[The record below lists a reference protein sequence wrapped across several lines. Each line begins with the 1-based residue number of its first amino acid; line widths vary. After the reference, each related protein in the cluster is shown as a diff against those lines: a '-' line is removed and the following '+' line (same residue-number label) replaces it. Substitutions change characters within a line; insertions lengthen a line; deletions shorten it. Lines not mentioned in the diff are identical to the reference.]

1 MASEA
6 QVVANRLNA
15 QKSTGPR
22 TPEGKTVVSQNAVK
36 HGLLAKEAVVRGED
50 PGQFEFYRDQMLGE
64 LAPAGQME
72 SVLAERVVSLSWRLQ
87 RAERLQTAAFDAM
100 YEEDTTGPL
109 AWTKRALRAKGEPG
123 DDDLILGQMVVA
135 DFTHAQVLDRLVMY
149 ERRIEH
155 SLYRT
160 MAELQKQRR
169 LRELEQPTEGQTPE
183 RASAVCSV
191 PAWGERPR
199 SPEEVGRERPTYE
212 ETPYGVTTNVPG
224 ALTVPLAS
232 LDLSVNQAQSPA
244 GRETGTD
251 SAKQSQ
257 SGAVP
262 IEANLFTDEGLH
274 QEGWIVPPQKQSQF
288 PCRGDDGNAFDR
300 YFVDRAGGAE
310 VGWSADLT
318 VNPQHGTH

>member
-36 HGLLAKEAVVRGED
+36 HGLLAEHAVVRGED
-50 PGQFEFYRDQMLGE
+50 LGQFEFFRDQMLGE
-64 LAPAGQME
+64 LAPVGQME
-72 SVLAERVVSLSWRLQ
+72 SVLAERIVSLSWRLQ

-160 MAELQKQRR
+160 MAELRRQR
-169 LRELEQPTEGQTPE
+169 LSRELEPPREGPIQE
-183 RASAVCSV
+183 RASAGCSGPV
-191 PAWGERPR
+191 RASEGIGVQGSGVSDPTPDTRPL
-199 SPEEVGRERPTYE
+199 
-212 ETPYGVTTNVPG
+212 TPGAPCGVTTNVPAEDPSCETNPICPEPSEG
-224 ALTVPLAS
+224 QVPCGTEVRSDSSQNGLGET
-232 LDLSVNQAQSPA
+232 NPIPWGQAIA
-244 GRETGTD
+244 VGTTPRTME
-251 SAKQSQ
+251 
-257 SGAVP
+257 AV
-262 IEANLFTDEGLH
+262 
-274 QEGWIVPPQKQSQF
+274 
-288 PCRGDDGNAFDR
+288 
-300 YFVDRAGGAE
+300 
-310 VGWSADLT
+310 VGVCAD
-318 VNPQHGTH
+318 P

>member
-6 QVVANRLNA
+6 QVVANRSNA
-15 QKSTGPR
+15 RKSTGPR
-22 TPEGKTVVSQNAVK
+22 TPEGKTAVSQNAVK

-50 PGQFEFYRDQMLGE
+50 PGEFESYRDQMLGE
-64 LAPAGQME
+64 LAPVGQME

-160 MAELQKQRR
+160 MAELRRQR
-169 LRELEQPTEGQTPE
+169 LSRELEPPAAGPMQE
-183 RASAVCSV
+183 RASAVCSGPV
-191 PAWGERPR
+191 RASEGIGVQGSGVSDPTPDTRPL
-199 SPEEVGRERPTYE
+199 
-212 ETPYGVTTNVPG
+212 TPGAPCGVTTNVADAEGQSCETNPICPEPSDG
-224 ALTVPLAS
+224 QVPC
-232 LDLSVNQAQSPA
+232 
-244 GRETGTD
+244 GTEVMND
-251 SAKQSQ
+251 SAQNGLGKTK
-257 SGAVP
+257 P
-262 IEANLFTDEGLH
+262 ICLAL
-274 QEGWIVPPQKQSQF
+274 S
-288 PCRGDDGNAFDR
+288 
-300 YFVDRAGGAE
+300 
-310 VGWSADLT
+310 
-318 VNPQHGTH
+318 